1 MSNITNNGGGNKDY
15 NMILEQARGATET
28 ASSFSTEAPPRINPS
43 SQSISSL
50 VEGRFCRLSLLR
62 SS

>member
-28 ASSFSTEAPPRINPS
+28 ASSFFRPASSTSHVNSSRLPS
-43 SQSISSL
+43 KY
-50 VEGRFCRLSLLR
+50 
-62 SS
+62 